1 MLRHCR
7 NRGSRSTE
15 SANPARPIWVKSAIL
30 LGVAARSQLI
40 IAPGRLPLTAI
51 CIRGEEKVRT
61 QFLSPT
67 NIRIRCLKAENVR
80 LQFLSLRHPSANNV
94 LRRALNAYKSPITTA
109 FARKPPHCAELA
121 ETRNS
126 LSRPVFLQTSRLRGF
141 STVFVNI

>member
-1 MLRHCR
+1 MLRHYR

-67 NIRIRCLKAENVR
+67 NIRIRCPKAENVR
-80 LQFLSLRHPSANNV
+80 LQFLSLRQFFQAQFSPHAFLRLEIGNN
-94 LRRALNAYKSPITTA
+94 PG
-109 FARKPPHCAELA
+109 
-121 ETRNS
+121 
-126 LSRPVFLQTSRLRGF
+126 LSK
-141 STVFVNI
+141 